1 MASKR
6 KVIIT
11 VAQTGN
17 FQGKA
22 QNPNLPEQP
31 AEIIQSAYDCYNAGA
46 AIVHIHARNK
56 EGNSCNDPK
65 VFAEINTGV
74 RAKCNIITQNST
86 APATR
91 PGSEADDGIALLYD
105 DSIKGALPEM
115 CSLDTSLITTVWGD
129 LCFIYRWER
138 DWLIKHGLRMRELGI
153 KPEIEAFN
161 MESIEDVFQHLVP
174 AGVCK
179 LTDDPN
185 EPVNMTLVMGM
196 NKVSQG
202 AISYTQK
209 NHDYMIDLINQNARG
224 AKVNFTTMA
233 IAASQL
239 HGVTYGVLKGGHARV
254 GMEDNIQYRYGELAK
269 SNAQLVERMVRILHE
284 LEMDV
289 ATPAEARE
297 MIGLKPL

>member
-1 MASKR
+1 MADKR

-31 AEIIQSAYDCYNAGA
+31 NEIIQSAYDCFNAGA
-46 AIVHIHARNK
+46 SIVHVHARNA

-65 VFAEINTGV
+65 VFAEINTGI

-86 APATR
+86 APATK

-105 DSIKGALPEM
+105 DSIKDALPEM

-129 LCFIYRWER
+129 LSFIYRWER

-174 AGVCK
+174 AGVCR

-185 EPVNMTLVMGM
+185 EPVNITLVMGM

-209 NHDYMIDLINQNARG
+209 NHDYMIDLVDQNRGNIN
-224 AKVNFTTMA
+224 VNLTTMA

-239 HGVTYGVLKGGHARV
+239 LGVTYGLLKGGHVRT
-254 GMEDNIQYRYGELAK
+254 GMEDNINYAYREPAK
-269 SNAQLVERMVRILHE
+269 SNAQLVERMVRIVRE